1 MRFFLIFFLILVV
14 QIYSNQLEEKISIEQ
29 VYIIKNLKND
39 PLLDQLKQE
48 IKKNL
53 KQDLNG
59 KKIEN
64 LKIYKYKIQTNED
77 FYFIMAK
84 SSLDHTTL
92 LSLNKEMAQYKIEDF
107 KSDREIYLANHRGF
121 FSSKPISNSNFVV
134 VEFQNNSTKK
144 VLYFYP
150 GEKKLELYYTS
161 FLNLEKEQK
170 ENPKENEYIYPIK
183 NGKISSSYG
192 WRINP
197 ITNQKEF
204 HFGIDIQTALHTPIF
219 APIDGKII
227 FAGYK
232 KGYGNTMILYNKQ
245 TQEIF
250 LFAHLSKFNK
260 IKNQEVSK
268 GDLIGYSGNTGFST
282 GPHLHI
288 EYKKNYKFR
297 NPLEIFP
304 KYL

>member
-1 MRFFLIFFLILVV
+1 MKFFFIFFLIFVFKV
-14 QIYSNQLEEKISIEQ
+14 YSNQLEEKILIEE

-39 PLLDQLKQE
+39 PFLEQLKQE

-53 KQDLNG
+53 KQDLNK

-64 LKIYKYKIQTNED
+64 LKIYKYKIRTNED

-92 LSLNKEMAQYKIEDF
+92 LSLNKEMAQYTIDDF
-107 KSDREIYLANHRGF
+107 KSEREIYLANHRGF
-121 FSSKPISNSNFVV
+121 FSSKPISDSNFVV
-134 VEFQNNSTKK
+134 IEFLNNSNKK
-144 VLYFYP
+144 KLYFYP

-161 FLNLEKEQK
+161 FLNLEKTQNEKSEQR
-170 ENPKENEYIYPIK
+170 EYIYPIK
-183 NGKISSSYG
+183 EGKISSSYG

-204 HFGIDIQTALHTPIF
+204 HFGIDIQTKLNTPIF
-219 APIDGKII
+219 SPIDGKII
-227 FAGYK
+227 FVGYK

-245 TQEIF
+245 TKEIF
-250 LFAHLSKFNK
+250 LFAHLSKFNVK
-260 IKNQEVSK
+260 KNQEVSK
-268 GDLIGYSGNTGFST
+268 GDLIGFSGNTGFST
-282 GPHLHI
+282 GPHLHL
-288 EYKKNYKFR
+288 EYKKNYKFI

-304 KYL
+304 MYL